1 MQKRCYFLL
10 ISIVL
15 LSCTTASRDKS
26 SHPVE
31 TNESGILP
39 DQAIALQFINAYTEW
54 ITQNPDSVDVWIIRS
69 PLVTDQFKSAYKN
82 LKDSALQAA
91 PEIGLGFDPILDA
104 QDYPDKGF
112 EIIHRDSTS
121 EFVTVRGIDWPEFLL
136 VLKLAN
142 HENKWLVDGSGVI
155 NMPENRRADR

>member
-31 TNESGILP
+31 TNESVILP
-39 DQAIALQFINAYTEW
+39 DQDIALQFINAYTEW

-82 LKDSALQAA
+82 LMDSALRAA

-142 HENKWLVDGSGVI
+142 HENKWQVDGSGVI

>member
-10 ISIVL
+10 ISIVF

-31 TNESGILP
+31 SNESVILP
-39 DQAIALQFINAYTEW
+39 NQDIALQFINAYTEW
-54 ITQNPDSVDVWIIRS
+54 ITQKPDSVDVWIIRS

-82 LKDSALQAA
+82 LMDSALQAA

-112 EIIHRDSTS
+112 EMIHRDSTS

-155 NMPENRRADR
+155 NIPDNRRADR

>member
-1 MQKRCYFLL
+1 
-10 ISIVL
+10 VL

-26 SHPVE
+26 SHLLE
-31 TNESGILP
+31 TNDSLILP
-39 DQAIALQFINAYTEW
+39 DPDIALQFINSYTELSLYR
-54 ITQNPDSVDVWIIRS
+54 PDSIEAWILNN
-69 PLVTDQFKSAYKN
+69 PLVTEHFKITYKN
-82 LKDSALQAA
+82 LMDSALQVD

-112 EIIHRDSTS
+112 EIVPHDSTN

-142 HENKWLVDGSGVI
+142 HENKWQVDGSGVI